1 HGLLG
6 FPRLHPGPMGGG
18 CGPGGPAIHLR
29 VQSDL
34 PTGRPRSVSGR
45 HLPRP
50 VRPVRGPVLRRRTR
64 RGRGRSGEVLRTR
77 TTLCTA
83 EDETVRPIVPA
94 RRVPV
99 PDQSGFGS
107 RRVVHQATAGYGHPD
122 PCAER
127 PRTGSDR
134 PTSRAIPGL
143 GGEASAGEPSEAP
156 RTDPSGSEEA
166 APARRPRCPPDVR
179 DARGLAPLD
188 GGRDQGGD
196 GHLDEE
202 RIVTGRDESLL
213 PGPLSGPAR
222 IGEGA
227 SGRTVSRGPRKGLG
241 GPTAHGGGAVR
252 KLKIRPLR

>member
-1 HGLLG
+1 
-6 FPRLHPGPMGGG
+6 MGGG
-18 CGPGGPAIHLR
+18 RGPRGPAIPLR

-34 PTGRPRSVSGR
+34 PTGHPRSLSGR

-50 VRPVRGPVLRRRTR
+50 VRPRRRPVLLRRTR
-64 RGRGRSGEVLRTR
+64 RGRRRSGEVLRTR
-77 TTLCTA
+77 TTLPAA
-83 EDETVRPIVPA
+83 EGETLCALVPA
-94 RRVPV
+94 CRVPV
-99 PDQSGFGS
+99 PDQSRCGS
-107 RRVVHQATAGYGHPD
+107 SRVVHQTTAGHGHPD
-122 PCAER
+122 PCTER

-134 PTSRAIPGL
+134 PTSRAIPDL
-143 GGEASAGEPSEAP
+143 GGEAGAGEPSEAP
-156 RTDPSGSEEA
+156 RTDPSGREEA

-202 RIVTGRDESLL
+202 RIVARRDESLL
-213 PGPLSGPAR
+213 PGPLSGPPR

-241 GPTAHGGGAVR
+241 GPTTHGGGAVR
-252 KLKIRPLR
+252 KLKIRLLRLNAIAAPWSS